1 MGLKGGVSSLGVEGR
16 NYGRGCWNNENSS
29 EQICS
34 TNIWGGH
41 FAPYAQREQ
50 NSHREQ
56 NSPPKWLLCTRCV
69 GIQVCITYMLW
80 YVPVVDSCSQF
91 CLIVHLHR
99 VAFFFLC
106 FAATQLA
113 GLVHQKR
120 LQVVCN
126 NKEARKRL
134 AKWHSRNSYHMF
146 ACIVICACNRH
157 ALDFK
162 MFLLIFFV
170 ITKELLRA

>member
-1 MGLKGGVSSLGVEGR
+1 MAAMHKMRGHTGMYNLYALICARGGLLQPVLLDCASS
-16 NYGRGCWNNENSS
+16 
-29 EQICS
+29 
-34 TNIWGGH
+34 
-41 FAPYAQREQ
+41 
-50 NSHREQ
+50 
-56 NSPPKWLLCTRCV
+56 
-69 GIQVCITYMLW
+69 
-80 YVPVVDSCSQF
+80 SC
-91 CLIVHLHR
+91 CL
-99 VAFFFLC
+99 FFLC

-113 GLVHQKR
+113 GLVLQKR